1 GPKGEAGPAGERG
14 ETGAQGPMGPAGPKG
29 EAGPAGERGE
39 TGAQGPM
46 GPAGPKGEAGPA
58 GKDGVS
64 PTITTK
70 PGADGN
76 STDVTI
82 TIPGKEDTI
91 INIKN
96 GRDGL
101 DGKTPKVDSLRLEEQ
116 GITVVTFYIDTNNDG
131 KYTPGVDDIIQSEL

>member
-1 GPKGEAGPAGERG
+1 PAGKDGEA
-14 ETGAQGPMGPAGPKG
+14 GAQGPVGPVGPKG
-29 EAGPAGERGE
+29 DRGE
-39 TGAQGPM
+39 T
-46 GPAGPKGEAGPA
+46 GPA
-58 GKDGVS
+58 GKDGVT

-70 PGADGN
+70 PGKDGN

-82 TIPGKEDTI
+82 TIPGKEDTT

-116 GITVVTFYIDTNNDG
+116 GITVLTFYIDKDDDG

>member
-1 GPKGEAGPAGERG
+1 GKDGEA
-14 ETGAQGPMGPAGPKG
+14 GAQGPVGPAGPKG

-58 GKDGVS
+58 GKDGIS